1 MSNGDSHAEVARLQP
16 NTLQLDR
23 VDTLSQKFYSDASL
37 TGSILRSQGNNE
49 SVVSDQLVI
58 PPAPYSREGD
68 KFVTTRQPSDA
79 ALPAPVEQAIEDGK
93 PIRFSSQS
101 ENKAA
106 NRQPDYFLTPDGK
119 VEANPNAQPNQD
131 GSINIEIQTA
141 QKEDSKNLTDTITNE
156 TPMQRQ
162 WAEELLQHFQREH
175 PGQRVPRWLIDLASG
190 KPDMSDFVPFTPGPN
205 QPVSEAPENGFANR
219 GVRGGGSGKGSGGFA
234 GNGGFDGG
242 GYFKGNGGSGDG
254 SLNTGGT
261 DSRGQPLGAGET
273 VQAKQLYDYFIE
285 KGFSPAQASGILG
298 NLQTESSFK
307 TSAYNA
313 GEGAIGLAQWE
324 GGRRTALEAFAKQEG
339 KPVTDWRVQ
348 ADFLMKEL
356 QTTESGAYSALKAA
370 QTPGAAASA
379 FDKYYER
386 SSGEARG
393 QRMANAENIY
403 RQLSA

>member
-1 MSNGDSHAEVARLQP
+1 MSNGNSHAEIATLQP
-16 NTLQLDR
+16 NSLPLER
-23 VDTLSQKFYSDASL
+23 VDTLSQKFYSDTSL
-37 TGSILRSQGNNE
+37 TSAMPRLQANNDN
-49 SVVSDQLVI
+49 VASDQLII
-58 PPAPYSREGD
+58 PPAPYPAEGD
-68 KFVTTRQPSDA
+68 RYSTERQSSDA
-79 ALPAPVEQAIEDGK
+79 TLPAPIEQALEEGK
-93 PIRFSSQS
+93 PIQFSSQS
-101 ENKAA
+101 ENQAA
-106 NRQPDYFLTPDGK
+106 RRQPDYFLTPEGK
-119 VEANPNAQPNQD
+119 LEANPSAQPSKD
-131 GSINIEIQTA
+131 GSINIEIQSV
-141 QKEDSKNLTDTITNE
+141 QKDDKKNLSDTINSE

-162 WAEELLQHFQREH
+162 WAEELLKHFQREH
-175 PGQRVPRWLIDLASG
+175 PGQSVPRWLNDLASG
-190 KPDMSDFVPFTPGPN
+190 KPDMSDFVPFTPGAN
-205 QPVSEAPENGFANR
+205 QPVTEAPENGFANR
-219 GVRGGGSGKGSGGFA
+219 GVRGGGSGNGGFA

-242 GYFKGNGGSGDG
+242 GYFKGNGSSGDG
-254 SLNTGGT
+254 TLNTGGT

-370 QTPGAAASA
+370 QTPGAAAAA

-403 RQLSA
+403 KQLSA